1 MNSMGNENKTSKPIF
16 DQIMEEVLS
25 VIRKHKDFD
34 NETID
39 GLESLWRGGDL
50 KRAERIINVIK
61 PKSEE
66 Q

>member
-1 MNSMGNENKTSKPIF
+1 MGNENKTSKPIP

-25 VIRKHKDFD
+25 VIRKQKDFD
-34 NETID
+34 DETID

>member
-1 MNSMGNENKTSKPIF
+1 MGNENKTSKPIP
-16 DQIMEEVLS
+16 DQVMEEVLS
-25 VIRKHKDFD
+25 VIRKQKDFD
-34 NETID
+34 DETID

>member
-1 MNSMGNENKTSKPIF
+1 MNSMGNENKTSKPIP

-25 VIRKHKDFD
+25 VIRKQKDFD
-34 NETID
+34 DETID